1 MRLLAGIFLMIP
13 CCLYAAEI
21 YKSVDEQGNI
31 TYSEEPPVSGDVEII
46 KTQPGPDA
54 DQVKAAKERE
64 QKLEKTLD
72 AMDTEDRKSER
83 VPQPTESGNP
93 EVVNEGG
100 VVVGG
105 PGIRRGEHASG
116 ANTAPGAGTAHG
128 APTAG
133 DLDHA
138 RRRGRPR

>member
-1 MRLLAGIFLMIP
+1 MIP
-13 CCLYAAEI
+13 FCLNAAEI

-31 TYSEEPPVSGDVEII
+31 TYSEEPPVSGNAEII
-46 KTQPGPDA
+46 NTQSEPDA
-54 DQVKAAKERE
+54 DQIKSAKERE

-72 AMDTEDRKSER
+72 AMETEDRKSEG
-83 VPQPTESGNP
+83 VPQPIENGNP

-105 PGIRRGEHASG
+105 PGIRRGGYASE
-116 ANTAPGAGTAHG
+116 ANTAPGARTAHG

-138 RRRGRPR
+138 RRRGRRR

>member
-13 CCLYAAEI
+13 FCLNAAEI

-31 TYSEEPPVSGDVEII
+31 TYSEEPPVSGNAEII

-72 AMDTEDRKSER
+72 AMETEDRKLEG
-83 VPQPTESGNP
+83 VPQPTEVGNSR
-93 EVVNEGG
+93 VVNEGG
-100 VVVGG
+100 VVGG

-116 ANTAPGAGTAHG
+116 ANTAPGARTAHG

-138 RRRGRPR
+138 RRRGRRR